1 MKWISSPMVLVPIY
15 KQYYSTPRG
24 GDLVVQGGVPVAK
37 FRVSTSAIYYLLGS
51 KMFRFT
57 TAQGCEN

>member
-15 KQYYSTPRG
+15 KQYYSTPPGGG

-37 FRVSTSAIYYLLGS
+37 FRVSNSAVHYLLGS
-51 KMFRFT
+51 KTFQIYYRS
-57 TAQGCEN
+57 GL